1 MTNGVKL
8 DLQSGMNRAMTML
21 QRDTFA
27 NDAVIIVIDEAT
39 SAFKVKTMRGDGTRL
54 HHLLKITL
62 DALERQKGLGKKSSI
77 ILPN

>member
-1 MTNGVKL
+1 MVNGVKM
-8 DLQSGMNRAMTML
+8 DLQSGMNKAMQML

-39 SAFKVKTMRGDGTRL
+39 SEFKVKTMRGDGVRL
-54 HHLLKITL
+54 HHLLKVTL